1 MTFSEVPVPA
11 IYGFFHARG
20 AVFYPSLIH
29 AKFAVKE
36 AGLTEHEL
44 ITLRPRKQTHDLR
57 PNS

>member
-1 MTFSEVPVPA
+1 MSVEVPA

-20 AVFYPSLIH
+20 AVFYPSLVH

-44 ITLRPRKQTHDLR
+44 ITLRPRRQTHDLR
-57 PNS
+57 ANS